1 LRPPGPCGI
10 IERSIRAK
18 REEEDMNCAL
28 VTGGS
33 RGIGR
38 AIVLALVAAGMR
50 VTFSY
55 RSRAG
60 EAEQVVAAAAT
71 QGGQAQAVRADA
83 GRADEC
89 QRLAN
94 AALEA
99 MGRIDVLVN
108 NAGTH
113 LPGAWL
119 RDMPAGEWD
128 RILRINLD
136 GPFHLTRAVLPHMRS
151 RGSGHIVNI
160 SSNVTNRMPV
170 GYGAYAVSK
179 AALEAFTRILAK
191 EEGPAGIRVNAV
203 APGPIRTEM
212 LNETLEKL
220 GAERAEALLKTVP
233 LGRAGQPEEIA
244 AMVAFL
250 VSESASYV
258 TGQVIYVNGGGTGG

>member
-1 LRPPGPCGI
+1 MG
-10 IERSIRAK
+10 A
-18 REEEDMNCAL
+18 AL

-38 AIVLALVAAGMR
+38 AIVVALAKAGMQ

-55 RSRAG
+55 RERAA
-60 EAEQVVAAAAT
+60 EAEQVAAEVAA
-71 QGGQAQAVRADA
+71 QGARVHALRADA

-89 QRLAN
+89 QRLAA

-113 LPGAWL
+113 LPGAML
-119 RDMPAGEWD
+119 RDMPAGEWN
-128 RILRINLD
+128 RILRVNLD
-136 GPFHLTRAVLPHMRS
+136 GPFHLTRAVLPHMRE
-151 RGSGHIVNI
+151 RGSGHVINI
-160 SSNVTNRMPV
+160 SSNVTNRMPA

-203 APGPIRTEM
+203 APGPIRTQM
-212 LNETLEKL
+212 LGEALQQL
-220 GAERAEALLKTVP
+220 GTERAEAFLRTVP

-244 AMVAFL
+244 AVVAFL
-250 VSESASYV
+250 TSEAASYL
-258 TGQVIYVNGGGTGG
+258 TGQVIYVNGGGPGG